1 MVFHVNINNMQI
13 VEDVHL
19 ILNHLLMN
27 VLQRLWD
34 IPGHNM

>member
-1 MVFHVNINNMQI
+1 MQI

-27 VLQRLWD
+27 VLQRLWN